1 MNAVMKDI
9 KDYTEELHRRIDAK
23 NESLKNRSRFM
34 KTAKVI
40 SAFALVFSLTLL
52 VVISATSSADIM
64 IKSPDNHYL
73 NDAKNVSVYVLTE
86 DENGK
91 ICCELC
97 NLYEREMER
106 RTQPLGE
113 YHIEKLIEMGVGKEK
128 ASGMTVGEYEDYI
141 YNLPM
146 DDDYKAIIEY
156 YGVSPEEYSDWTN
169 MDAENYLYHINGELK
184 DETDEKPFTDEQIE
198 KVNALGLTL
207 REFKSLMNMSF
218 SIEDI
223 VEMTQEDVNDILGK

>member
-1 MNAVMKDI
+1 MKDI
-9 KDYTEELHRRIDAK
+9 KDYTEELYKRIDEK
-23 NESLKNRSRFM
+23 NDSLKHSSRFM
-34 KTAKVI
+34 KVGKAI
-40 SAFALVFSLTLL
+40 SAFALVLSLTLL
-52 VVISATSSADIM
+52 VVISATSSADIV
-64 IKSPDNHYL
+64 INPPDNHYL
-73 NDAKNVSVYVLTE
+73 NDAKNVNVYVLTE

-91 ICCELC
+91 ICYELC

-106 RTQPLGE
+106 RAQPLGE
-113 YHIEKLIEMGVGKEK
+113 YHIEKLIEMGIGKEK
-128 ASGMTVGEYEDYI
+128 ANSMTVGEYEDYI

-146 DDDYKAIIEY
+146 DDDRKAIVERC
-156 YGVSPEEYSDWTN
+156 GVSPEEYADWTN
-169 MDAENYLYHINGELK
+169 MDAENYFYHLNGEMK
-184 DETDEKPFTDEQIE
+184 DKTDEKAFTDEQIE